1 MAFVF
6 EGGNLSL
13 LNSLLLI
20 TDAVTIGTK
29 VDEDSVHW

>member
-13 LNSLLLI
+13 LNSLMLI
-20 TDAVTIGTK
+20 TDAVATK
-29 VDEDSVHW
+29 VDEDNVHW